1 MNFFRF
7 GTRFV
12 SALSRVHFVIPVAF
26 QYGYYLPPD
35 RYTGDQVPYQNMN
48 ITHTVDVKGAR
59 SVQIIGYWGCKTK
72 ICNIASDW
80 ASCESP
86 ECSPFHHLSWQTFEK
101 RLICNFS
108 TSHWNVFQNNGKYCR
123 MGGTYMRYFAV
134 PSPWKN
140 ETSGFLNTGTLV
152 LERRDKGILN

>member
-12 SALSRVHFVIPVAF
+12 SALSRVHFVIPAAF

-59 SVQIIGYWGCKTK
+59 SVQIIEDIGDAKQRILSQPCLRVFMTCGK
-72 ICNIASDW
+72 I
-80 ASCESP
+80 
-86 ECSPFHHLSWQTFEK
+86 
-101 RLICNFS
+101 
-108 TSHWNVFQNNGKYCR
+108 
-123 MGGTYMRYFAV
+123 
-134 PSPWKN
+134 
-140 ETSGFLNTGTLV
+140 
-152 LERRDKGILN
+152 ILPLLFD